1 MQCAVADCVN
11 NDKGLCTVESMLSIC
26 EDGQCALL
34 QKSPERTI
42 KVLQEK
48 LSRLSAE
55 NRRIVEENEQFAKTF
70 EELRKQ
76 IPYPPV
82 GSIVFVEDPMWGLLP
97 CKVDKPFHFVA
108 GTTGSG
114 SCTFNG
120 FFTLDDLGVTIFESQ
135 EQWAAKQAEKAEK
148 YEKLPDGLEAVKCPD
163 HVEGKQLDKFIYA
176 KDYQ

>member
-1 MQCAVADCVN
+1 MRCAVEDCAN

-26 EDGQCALL
+26 ETGRCALL

-42 KVLQEK
+42 KVLQNK

-55 NRRIVEENEQFAKTF
+55 YKRSVEENEQLVKTL
-70 EELRKQ
+70 EELKMQ

-82 GSIVFVEDPMWGLLP
+82 GTVVFVEDPMWGLLP
-97 CKVDKPFHFVA
+97 CKIDKPFHFVA
-108 GTTGSG
+108 GTTESGSD

-120 FFTLDDLGVTIFESQ
+120 FFTLDDLGVTVFESK
-135 EQWAAKQAEKAEK
+135 EQWAAKQSDNTEKHS
-148 YEKLPDGLEAVKCPD
+148 KLSDRVDTK
-163 HVEGKQLDKFIYA
+163 KSLDTFIYA

>member
-11 NDKGLCTVESMLSIC
+11 NDEGLCTVESMLSIC
-26 EDGQCALL
+26 ENGQCALL

-42 KVLQEK
+42 KVLQDR

-55 NRRIVEENEQFAKTF
+55 NRRIVEENEQLAKTL
-70 EELRKQ
+70 EELKKQ

-97 CKVDKPFHFVA
+97 CKIDKPFHFVA
-108 GTTGSG
+108 GTAGSG

-120 FFTLDDLGVTIFESQ
+120 IFTPDDLGVTIFESQ
-135 EQWAAKQAEKAEK
+135 EQWAAKQAETAEK
-148 YEKLPDGLEAVKCPD
+148 YEKLSEGLEPMKYSD
-163 HVEGKQLDKFIYA
+163 HVEEKKLDNFIYA

>member
-1 MQCAVADCVN
+1 MQCAVADCIN

-42 KVLQEK
+42 KVLQDK

-55 NRRIVEENEQFAKTF
+55 YRRSVEENEQLVTTL
-70 EELRKQ
+70 EELKKQ

-97 CKVDKPFHFVA
+97 CKIDKPFHFVA

-135 EQWAAKQAEKAEK
+135 EQWATKQAEKAEK
-148 YEKLPDGLEAVKCPD
+148 YEKLSDDLETVKCPD
-163 HVEGKQLDKFIYA
+163 HVDGKKLDNFIYA